1 MAAFLVL
8 LLQNERISRKQKKK
22 KKKKKKKIFARSLFR
37 FFLLALPLPFE
48 QPSTT
53 TIDVTLSDG
62 APSYGPG
69 HEYFGD
75 VCRLL
80 HCWFCP
86 PPSGARHR
94 VTQDSDTPRGNRY
107 EESHDDD
114 ETASQNVHVGR
125 VGKNK

>member
-22 KKKKKKKIFARSLFR
+22 KKKKKKKIFARSTER
-37 FFLLALPLPFE
+37 DE

-86 PPSGARHR
+86 PPSGTRHR